1 MQTNTF
7 NVNASEV
14 VALTNKLEK
23 LNRSAMPLAVRNTLN
38 DVAFDV
44 KQVTA
49 PNEFEG
55 RFIIRKKS
63 FLRANSLAI
72 KCKNTFNINEMESAY
87 ALKNDGQNLF
97 EQEYG
102 GNVENRTYIPQIE
115 ARGGSENKLVS
126 KSFYLK
132 NIKKKTITG
141 RKELIKTAFAAKEG
155 GFLIYDN
162 ILYQVRTITNRPR
175 FWMKLLPI
183 YNYVEGRSVML
194 PKREFI
200 APAAQK
206 SEAKMNMFYDKNA
219 KFRFEKVLKK

>member
-1 MQTNTF
+1 MQSNTF
-7 NVNASEV
+7 NINTTEV
-14 VALTNKLEK
+14 VALTNRLEK
-23 LNRSAMPLAVRNTLN
+23 LNRSAMPLAVRSTLN

-87 ALKNDGQNLF
+87 ALKNDGQKLF

-102 GNVENRTYIPQIE
+102 GNVENRTYIPQVE

-132 NIKKKTITG
+132 NIKPGQKTS
-141 RKELIKTAFAAKEG
+141 KSNLIRTAFAAKKN
-155 GFLIYDN
+155 GFLIFDDV
-162 ILYQVRTITNRPR
+162 LYQVRTITNKPK
-175 FWMKLLPI
+175 FFMLLKAI
-183 YNYVEGRSVML
+183 YNYKEGRSVIL
-194 PKREFI
+194 KKSPFI
-200 APAAQK
+200 EPAAEK
-206 SEAKMNMFYDKNA
+206 SQAKMNMFYDKNA
-219 KFRFEKVLKK
+219 KFRFEKALKK